1 MNSRQTTIFNFIESN
16 DDFQSM
22 RISEVPGVSL
32 EIAEVFRNNESKP
45 VELATNLM
53 GLALTFLSPNSNLEE
68 AAFLLMTNLMEHYG
82 VIDYNG
88 LITEAI
94 FTKINSLILTDD
106 LPESSWFERAG
117 NEINFNVARDL
128 LIKKYPELYDV
139 FMDYKSFGSFGF
151 Y

>member
-151 Y
+151 